1 MTTKTKRRFGAMLL
15 LLRTDAQS
23 STSAKT
29 DLKMTSNANAMM
41 GVGMK
46 ATVWA
51 ASLSLRMNKRMI
63 IANKKKS
70 VPPEREKSENRI
82 RRHPPHSWQEWCQR
96 GSIAIIPARNEKP
109 PKWLQSVK
117 RSRLNELKNAREGA
131 GNMKKSNVVMSLK
144 ILYGVTI
151 LKENHILKKS
161 NSSFINIS
169 TILILPILRY

>member
-1 MTTKTKRRFGAMLL
+1 MTIKTKRLFGVMLPSH
-15 LLRTDAQS
+15 LRGS
-23 STSAKT
+23 KFLKSART
-29 DLKMTSNANAMM
+29 DLKMASNVAAMTGDGTKVM
-41 GVGMK
+41 GGG
-46 ATVWA
+46 
-51 ASLSLRMNKRMI
+51 SLSRPKNRRRLTTKKR
-63 IANKKKS
+63 KS
-70 VPPEREKSENRI
+70 EPPEREKSENRI

-96 GSIAIIPARNEKP
+96 GSIAIILGRNEKP